1 MVTSRKA
8 LLVSTPAP
16 MKLIVISVSLRRSRA
31 LLAGPALFPS
41 VNSGNCTDVWR
52 GDPAWRPGYRA
63 IVGDLGANGRPR
75 RLSTPNFSDRE
86 QIRSRFIG
94 DRRLRKTPLNA
105 GFSFGQPSAA
115 QITPA
120 QPFAS
125 PGLHRATH
133 DEESSPHSSSAAN
146 RGIRSASGACS
157 R

>member
-94 DRRLRKTPLNA
+94 DPAAAGRVNASTRSPMNRLLP
-105 GFSFGQPSAA
+105 GQK
-115 QITPA
+115 
-120 QPFAS
+120 
-125 PGLHRATH
+125 RAIY
-133 DEESSPHSSSAAN
+133 N
-146 RGIRSASGACS
+146 V
-157 R
+157 